1 MPANP
6 REILKQYWGYDSFRP
21 LQEEIVM
28 SVLNGH
34 DTLALLPTGGG
45 KSICFQVPAM
55 CLDGLCIV
63 ITPLV
68 ALMMDQVEH
77 LRARNIPA
85 IAVHS
90 GLSKHE
96 IDIAFDQCVNGSIKF
111 LYVSP
116 ERLTTRKFAEIARF
130 LKVNIIA
137 VDEAHCISQWGYDF
151 RPPYLKIADIR
162 PYFPDKPIL
171 ALTATAVPRVVKDIQ
186 QKLNFRKRNVLQKS
200 FSRPNLA
207 YVVAREE
214 DKFGKLLKVC
224 NSVKGPGI
232 VYVRNRRLTKEIA
245 EYLISNN
252 IQATFYHAGL
262 DTATRN
268 QRQHAWMREE
278 QRVMVATN
286 AFGMGIDKPNVRF
299 VVHFDLPDTL
309 EAYFQEAGRAGR
321 DGKKSYAVLIHNQ
334 ADILDARHM
343 FDMSWPEPEYIR
355 RVYQSIGNYYQVA
368 VGSGRDMVF
377 DFDLNDFCSSYKL
390 KPLTAFSALKILERE
405 GLIAVDDAFE
415 NTSKVLFLAGKEELY
430 RFQVEHEEYDKLI
443 KVILRSFSGVF
454 SNFVPVS
461 EPDIARKLNLQ
472 THDITNK
479 LKRMHQMRV
488 LEYIPQRKGSQL
500 VFTCER
506 MASDD
511 IGFSNEVYY
520 NRKKDAER
528 RLEEVIRFV
537 SSPVACRSQSLL
549 EYFGEKNSPR
559 CGICDT
565 CIEKAKSE
573 ITATEYSKIENAIV
587 EILSRKPV
595 NLSGIISAVKGVKD
609 EKLLKVIRLMAD
621 NQVIDADELGN
632 YSLKSS
638 QNTQTN

>member
-28 SVLNGH
+28 SVLTGH

-45 KSICFQVPAM
+45 KSICFQVPAL

-68 ALMMDQVEH
+68 ALMIDQVEH
-77 LRARNIPA
+77 LQARNIPA

-90 GLSKHE
+90 GLSRHE
-96 IDIAFDQCVNGSIKF
+96 IDIAFDLGVSGSIKF

-130 LKVNIIA
+130 LKVSILA

-162 PYFPDKPIL
+162 PYFPETPVL
-171 ALTATAVPRVVKDIQ
+171 ALTATAVPQVVKDIQ
-186 QKLNFRKRNVLQKS
+186 QKLNFKKQNVLQKS

-214 DKFGKLLKVC
+214 DKFGKLLRVC

-252 IQATFYHAGL
+252 IPATFYHAGL

-268 QRQHAWMREE
+268 LRQRAWMREE

-309 EAYFQEAGRAGR
+309 EAYFQEAGRGGR

-343 FDMSWPEPEYIR
+343 FEMSWPDPEFIR
-355 RVYQSIGNYYQVA
+355 KVYQSIGNYYQVA
-368 VGSGRDMVF
+368 VGSGRDIVF

-390 KPLTAFSALKILERE
+390 KPLTVFSSLKILERE
-405 GLIAVDDAFE
+405 GLVAVDDAFE
-415 NTSKVLFLAGKEELY
+415 NMSKVMFLAGKEDLY
-430 RFQVEHEEYDKLI
+430 RFQVEHEEFDKLI

-454 SNFVPVS
+454 SNFVPLS

-472 THDITNK
+472 THDITGK
-479 LKRMHQMRV
+479 LKRLHQLRV

-511 IGFSNEVYY
+511 IGFSNEAYY
-520 NRKKDAER
+520 NRKKDAAR
-528 RLEEVIRFV
+528 RLEDVIRFV
-537 SSPVACRSQSLL
+537 SSPLACRSQTLL

-565 CIEKAKSE
+565 CIEKARTE
-573 ITATEYSKIENAIV
+573 ISTAEYSKIEMV
-587 EILSRKPV
+587 VLEILGNKPAGLYDIFSV
-595 NLSGIISAVKGVKD
+595 VRGIKED
-609 EKLLKVIRLMAD
+609 KLLKVLRLMAD
-621 NQVIDADELGN
+621 NQVIDADDLGH
-632 YSLKSS
+632 YSLKSH
-638 QNTQTN
+638 